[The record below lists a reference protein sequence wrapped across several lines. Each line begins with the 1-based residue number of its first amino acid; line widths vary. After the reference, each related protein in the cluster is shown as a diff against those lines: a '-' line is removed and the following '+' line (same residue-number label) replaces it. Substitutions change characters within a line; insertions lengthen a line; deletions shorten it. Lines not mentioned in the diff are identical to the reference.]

1 LAYNEGNTRN
11 LFTVICISPIK
22 LLNTFLSS
30 FCNKS
35 KKSTCFFQK
44 TFYNINCNVM
54 SNTVNTPSTHIM
66 ILGR

>member
-1 LAYNEGNTRN
+1 LAYNEGSTRN
-11 LFTVICISPIK
+11 SFTVICISSIK

-30 FCNKS
+30 VCNKS

-44 TFYNINCNVM
+44 TYYNINCNAM